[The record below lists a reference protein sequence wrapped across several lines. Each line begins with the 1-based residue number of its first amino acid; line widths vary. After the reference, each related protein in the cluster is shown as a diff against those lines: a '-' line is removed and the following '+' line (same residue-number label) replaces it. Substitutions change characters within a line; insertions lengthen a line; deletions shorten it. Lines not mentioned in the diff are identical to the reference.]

1 MSQSDLYEIFVIF
14 LVFVVTMLVIG
25 IVCNPFF
32 WQGLR
37 NSKFFDE
44 LKRGKSKQDIDK
56 LVKP

>member
-1 MSQSDLYEIFVIF
+1 MPLIDFGDVVFLFIGMFLAVIICAY
-14 LVFVVTMLVIG
+14 LL
-25 IVCNPFF
+25 NPFF